1 MALIQCEELVPEVYV
16 NESRD
21 FQLLCRVF
29 NTLLNSSK
37 WYTDGIIHSIDT
49 NIISNR
55 LLELLKTY
63 VGFFSNQ
70 TIDNDSLRMILKAFP
85 YLIKYKGSRKGIEEA
100 IYLFLKTQDI
110 KTQSYIL
117 ITNKEIVPPSTL
129 EDVYSIEIGI
139 KSFEKID
146 ITILR
151 ELIRYVVPTGYLLK
165 FVLYNDQQAFS
176 NFVIKN
182 QANIVVI
189 SKNYNSMVA
198 SSYDGESPISLQNV
212 PNNGI
217 NTQSVDTVDII
228 NSANDTEDT
237 YETEEYK
244 DY

>member
-29 NTLLNSSK
+29 NPLLNSSK

-55 LLELLKTY
+55 LLDLLKTY

-117 ITNKEIVPPSTL
+117 ITNKEIVPPSKL

-176 NFVIKN
+176 NFIIKN
-182 QANIVVI
+182 KANIVVI
-189 SKNYNSMVA
+189 SNTYNSMVA
-198 SSYDGESPISLQNV
+198 GTGEQS
-212 PNNGI
+212 NNI

-228 NSANDTEDT
+228 NSANDTT
-237 YETEEYK
+237 NAYETEEYK
-244 DY
+244 DYQG